1 MKFEPI
7 PQHLENL
14 GKIIVQCC
22 YDVHKNLGPGLLER
36 VYETCFCY
44 ELSKRKINFSTQVII
59 PIKYDG
65 ITLEEG
71 LRLDVLIK
79 NEIICELKS
88 VDTIIPIWEAQLITY
103 LKLSKKRLGYLI
115 NFNVKNIGEGI
126 KRYVK

>member
-22 YDVHKNLGPGLLER
+22 FDVHKNLGPGLLER

-44 ELSKRKINFSTQVII
+44 ELSKRNIKFNTQVII

-71 LRLDVLIK
+71 LRLDVLIE
-79 NEIICELKS
+79 NEIICKLKS
-88 VDTIIPIWEAQLITY
+88 VETVNPIWEAQILTY
-103 LKLSKKRLGYLI
+103 LKLTEKRLGYLI
-115 NFNVKNIGEGI
+115 NFNVKNIGNGI

>member
-1 MKFEPI
+1 MKYEPI
-7 PQHLENL
+7 PKHLEEL

-44 ELSKRKINFSTQVII
+44 ELSKRNVKFSTQVIV
-59 PIKYDG
+59 PIVYDN
-65 ITLEEG
+65 IKLEEG
-71 LRLDVLIK
+71 LRLDVLVE

-88 VDTIIPIWEAQLITY
+88 VDIIIPVWEAQLITY

-115 NFNVKNIGEGI
+115 NFNVKNIGDGI
-126 KRYVK
+126 KRFVK